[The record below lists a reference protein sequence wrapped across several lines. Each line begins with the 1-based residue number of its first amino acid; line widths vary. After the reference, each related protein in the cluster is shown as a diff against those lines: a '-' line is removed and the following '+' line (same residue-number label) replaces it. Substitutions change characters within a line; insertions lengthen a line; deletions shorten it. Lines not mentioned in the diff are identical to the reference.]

1 MNKITKNILWGVI
14 LGSPVGVSFAAN
26 SAYMDKINQVTQG
39 LNSSLHIKYDL
50 PAISQYLSGGGG
62 AAPSTPSTPSTSATP
77 SGSPPSMPESSAP
90 SDTTPSTSGGSWY
103 VQPGDSGS
111 SGSGSSG
118 SSGGGFN
125 YNNLY

>member
-26 SAYMDKINQVTQG
+26 SAYMDKINQVTQA
-39 LNSSLHIKYDL
+39 LNSSLHTKYDL
-50 PAISQYLSGGGG
+50 PAISQYFSGGGG
-62 AAPSTPSTPSTSATP
+62 TPSTPSTSVTP
-77 SGSPPSMPESSAP
+77 SRSSMPSTPAETSTPSDIAP
-90 SDTTPSTSGGSWY
+90 STGGSVY

-125 YNNLY
+125 YSNLY